1 MGFDKLSFDLGGET
15 VLERSVRA
23 FDECPEVDEL
33 VIVTGASGENAQ
45 RAAARCKKPVRLV
58 KGGSTRAESAR
69 SGVVAAHGRMVAVHD
84 AARPFVSQSVI
95 ADTIAAAARCGAAA
109 PAVPVK
115 DTIKQAKGGN
125 GKTVPEG
132 CMVENTPDRSTLYA
146 VQTPQCFDRAAYL
159 AALDE
164 LDEASARLV
173 TDDCSL
179 FELTGRPVEL
189 VQGDYA
195 NIKITTREDLP
206 RAENGGKKMR
216 IGHGYDVHRLV
227 EGRKLIL
234 GGVEVPYEKGL
245 LGHSD
250 ADVLAHAVM
259 DAVLGAAA
267 LGDIGQHFPD
277 TAEEYAGADSLMLAR
292 RVAEIMTE
300 HGWRIENIDATIL
313 CQRPKLAP
321 HIPAMRAKLAEAF
334 GMPVDAVSVKATTE
348 EHLGFTGEG
357 LGIVNRTRAGQL
369 AKGAL
374 IVMAVY
380 LVANILNMRTV
391 TWLLNSL
398 LQVGLL
404 TLVVLFQPEIRRAL
418 ERMGQTDQWA
428 YRFFNKN
435 RYNDTSLKGAWRSAI
450 IAICD
455 AAERFSETKTGA
467 LIVLERN
474 TNLSE
479 IVRTGTPVNSAV
491 NLEVLGTIFYEGT
504 PLHDGAAIIENG
516 RIKAA
521 GCVLPLS
528 NNLDMGKDMGTRHRA
543 GLGMSEN
550 SDAIVVVV
558 SEETGIISLAK
569 NGVLIRRLDR
579 QNLFN
584 LLQEEVVPPEET
596 EEDNESVLKKLLRKG
611 GNAPHA
617 KAE

>member
-1 MGFDKLSFDLGGET
+1 MNNNTLCAVRRRAGIKWGRCKKLECRVTAVLVAAGSSTRMGFDKLGFDLGGET

-33 VIVTGASGENAQ
+33 VIVTGASSENAQ
-45 RAAARCKKPVRLV
+45 RAAACCKKPVRLV
-58 KGGSTRAESAR
+58 RGGSTRAESAR
-69 SGVVAAHGRMVAVHD
+69 SGVAAAHGRLVAVHD

-115 DTIKQAKGGN
+115 DTIKRAKGGD

-179 FELTGRPVEL
+179 FELTGRSVEL

-206 RAENGGKKMR
+206 RAGNGGKKMR

-313 CQRPKLAP
+313 YATGGTEVDLNADTPYNTRTHKGLTPTAIASP
-321 HIPAMRAKLAEAF
+321 
-334 GMPVDAVSVKATTE
+334 GVDALKA
-348 EHLGFTGEG
+348 
-357 LGIVNRTRAGQL
+357 
-369 AKGAL
+369 
-374 IVMAVY
+374 AVY
-380 LVANILNMRTV
+380 PDSTRYY
-391 TWLLNSL
+391 
-398 LQVGLL
+398 
-404 TLVVLFQPEIRRAL
+404 FYAL
-418 ERMGQTDQWA
+418 GDDGKHHFFATYREQQNFIASQERYQ
-428 YRFFNKN
+428 
-435 RYNDTSLKGAWRSAI
+435 
-450 IAICD
+450 
-455 AAERFSETKTGA
+455 
-467 LIVLERN
+467 
-474 TNLSE
+474 
-479 IVRTGTPVNSAV
+479 
-491 NLEVLGTIFYEGT
+491 
-504 PLHDGAAIIENG
+504 NG
-516 RIKAA
+516 
-521 GCVLPLS
+521 
-528 NNLDMGKDMGTRHRA
+528 
-543 GLGMSEN
+543 
-550 SDAIVVVV
+550 
-558 SEETGIISLAK
+558 
-569 NGVLIRRLDR
+569 
-579 QNLFN
+579 
-584 LLQEEVVPPEET
+584 
-596 EEDNESVLKKLLRKG
+596 
-611 GNAPHA
+611 
-617 KAE
+617 